1 MQYIKEHIKNRKSPM
16 TRLFVVGLTE
26 IASLGTFIAMILTWA
41 AIFSAPG
48 V

>member
-1 MQYIKEHIKNRKSPM
+1 M
-16 TRLFVVGLTE
+16 TRRFVVGLTE
-26 IASLGTFIAMILTWA
+26 MASLGTFIMMILTWA